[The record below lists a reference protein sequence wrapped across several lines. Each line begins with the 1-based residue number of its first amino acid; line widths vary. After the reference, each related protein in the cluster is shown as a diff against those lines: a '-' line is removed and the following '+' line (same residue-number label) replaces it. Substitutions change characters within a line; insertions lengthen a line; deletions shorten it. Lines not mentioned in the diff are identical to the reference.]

1 MFDDRAR
8 TEITANER
16 TQTERALQ
24 KLDQAFTDNRMTK
37 AMYLARRERLVKNL
51 ERVISAPT
59 PLVSNPAGFYDRNAL
74 NLSPRP
80 TGYQE
85 SLATAQDLDGNMRKA
100 SESQIRQAALENATA
115 DAEAAS
121 IMDALQ
127 SNAAPNNFP
136 AALNSVNE
144 IQQSQLLG
152 TTRTDFKGVWKD
164 IADSPAVV
172 NALRNLSESVQS
184 RVESAMAQ
192 GMPVIAAENYIISNA
207 RNAGAILTKQGYDRG
222 RAAEI
227 VKSVIDGEIS
237 MVAAQNIVSADLRE
251 ATSAVISNNTNYAM
265 QPTVSPNAAK
275 VNTEKMPISE
285 LVEVRN
291 AALDTLADPLAFEE
305 ELDWAASF
313 VEQANNTLNQRVNQ
327 TEVITGNST
336 HQVKVSTEPTKANQG
351 DGMPTLLEVEQPAAM
366 AEQKATTVTEAVQ
379 QVPTLQANAIV
390 QSDALPVMI
399 NQKLPEKVTKPTPPP
414 IPKPTPQPA
423 PVVNLAIERAMKA
436 KPKPVPKPTPT
447 INQLA
452 KRTPAANKLE
462 QALELR
468 TGVPTIN
475 QIAKVRAVPKPKP
488 TPTINP
494 ALVRAMKAKPAPAPK
509 KFSIPKKPTTPQ
521 KKPTKSAPKTQIRK
535 AIQKIASK
543 PSAKAMVKR
552 APSIPKPKS
561 TMAKKKTRRTPAAK
575 VANALARL
583 PSEKNL
589 SVPIPR
595 PAKVRA
601 MKTRRMLG
609 GITGTTTSTSTSHD
623 PDRWSTE
630 QGEGLGAST
639 STTTSSR
646 TSGAHRFED
655 PRIMHRWE

>member
-127 SNAAPNNFP
+127 SNAAPNNFQ

-275 VNTEKMPISE
+275 VNTDKRTS
-285 LVEVRN
+285 R
-291 AALDTLADPLAFEE
+291 
-305 ELDWAASF
+305 
-313 VEQANNTLNQRVNQ
+313 
-327 TEVITGNST
+327 G
-336 HQVKVSTEPTKANQG
+336 
-351 DGMPTLLEVEQPAAM
+351 
-366 AEQKATTVTEAVQ
+366 
-379 QVPTLQANAIV
+379 
-390 QSDALPVMI
+390 
-399 NQKLPEKVTKPTPPP
+399 
-414 IPKPTPQPA
+414 
-423 PVVNLAIERAMKA
+423 
-436 KPKPVPKPTPT
+436 
-447 INQLA
+447 A
-452 KRTPAANKLE
+452 KRCTRHTRRSTGLRGGARLGRIIRRAGEQYPQSESQPNGSHHRQLNASSEGKHGTNQSEPRGWDAHTARGGAA
-462 QALELR
+462 
-468 TGVPTIN
+468 GCHG
-475 QIAKVRAVPKPKP
+475 RAEGNNRDRGRSAGP
-488 TPTINP
+488 N
-494 ALVRAMKAKPAPAPK
+494 APGERNRPE
-509 KFSIPKKPTTPQ
+509 
-521 KKPTKSAPKTQIRK
+521 
-535 AIQKIASK
+535 
-543 PSAKAMVKR
+543 
-552 APSIPKPKS
+552 
-561 TMAKKKTRRTPAAK
+561 RRTPCDDK
-575 VANALARL
+575 
-583 PSEKNL
+583 SET
-589 SVPIPR
+589 PGEGHQ
-595 PAKVRA
+595 
-601 MKTRRMLG
+601 TH
-609 GITGTTTSTSTSHD
+609 TTSNTKADTPTSTSRQSSN
-623 PDRWSTE
+623 R
-630 QGEGLGAST
+630 EGDEGQAEAS
-639 STTTSSR
+639 
-646 TSGAHRFED
+646 A
-655 PRIMHRWE
+655 